1 MDKKVFK
8 HWHQVAALVQDIFMY
23 LCLLKNHKIDN
34 PTTNKSR
41 LKKAQTLKF
50 VKNYICLANLKTTKF
65 LFKYSIQHIL

>member
-8 HWHQVAALVQDIFMY
+8 HWPQVATLVQDMFWD

-34 PTTNKSR
+34 NSTTNKSR

-50 VKNYICLANLKTTKF
+50 VKNYVYLANLKTTKF
-65 LFKYSIQHIL
+65 